1 MSKIIKNPTR
11 AVLLVTSL
19 ATLAACSSEPRVGT
33 TFFREAGTQL
43 DAGEF
48 GNATLHNQLV
58 QTCRSSGYGAG
69 KAGAVAGDPV
79 VVLDP
84 QSTPERKVYRVHCDG
99 SLDGKFAQIIYREY
113 VASATQKTTVAEADS
128 E

>member
-1 MSKIIKNPTR
+1 MKNNMKNSTR
-11 AVLLVTSL
+11 AVLLVTCL
-19 ATLAACSSEPRVGT
+19 ATLAACSSEPGVGS

-43 DAGEF
+43 DSGEF

-99 SLDGKFAQIIYREY
+99 KLDGKFAQIIYREY